1 MYEEH
6 RTHNGI
12 RMLIGQME
20 DSHLLNTIKGY
31 CGKIEQC
38 SRIIKGQSTP
48 DSALI
53 ETFNP
58 EFSREAVRERAQQ
71 TIRFLHLRIQP
82 YVLTAVMRGL
92 GISVTP
98 HLTKA
103 YQCSGRLSTNLFEL
117 PNSDE
122 IIDGNT
128 NILVEVESDNY
139 ELSEF

>member
-6 RTHNGI
+6 RTHNNI
-12 RMLIGQME
+12 KMLIGQME
-20 DSHLLNTIKGY
+20 SSHLLNTIKGY
-31 CGKIEQC
+31 CDKIEQC
-38 SRIIKGQSTP
+38 TRIIKGQPTP
-48 DSALI
+48 DNALI

-58 EFSREAVRERAQQ
+58 EFSREAVRERAQK
-71 TIRFLHLRIQP
+71 TIRFLHQRIQP

-92 GISVTP
+92 GTSVSP
-98 HLTKA
+98 HLTRA

-128 NILVEVESDNY
+128 NVLVQVESENY
-139 ELSEF
+139 ELGEF

>member
-6 RTHNGI
+6 RTHNDI

-20 DSHLLNTIKGY
+20 NSHLLNTIKSY
-31 CGKIEQC
+31 CNKIEQC
-38 SRIIKGQSTP
+38 TRIINGQSKP

-58 EFSREAVRERAQQ
+58 EFSREAVRERAQE
-71 TIRFLHLRIQP
+71 TIRFLHLKIQP

-92 GISVTP
+92 GASLTP
-98 HLTKA
+98 HLTRA

-117 PNSDE
+117 PSSDE

-128 NILVEVESDNY
+128 NVLVEVESDNY
-139 ELSEF
+139 DSGEF